1 MKMLRGC
8 STDPSIVG
16 MRARAP
22 DALRVGCITFLVCL
36 AAGCSQDA
44 APPASAGNLRAS
56 VPAPV
61 EMVAQVRAAGVSN
74 ASELEVTPLRD
85 PQVEDLRARAA
96 HLETQADYAGALQA
110 IAQALTLLPGDPEL
124 LQQAAEFAL
133 YQKQWPQA
141 AGFAQQSFDRGPKLG
156 SLCRR
161 NWTTLRFVRLAGGD
175 VAGVQAASQQA
186 AACTVEPPVRM

>member
-1 MKMLRGC
+1 MTMLRRG
-8 STDPSIVG
+8 SRDASLIG
-16 MRARAP
+16 MRARVP
-22 DALRVGCITFLVCL
+22 DVLRAAWAMFLVGI
-36 AAGCSQDA
+36 ATGCSQDA
-44 APPASAGNLRAS
+44 APPASAGNLRVS
-56 VPAPV
+56 VPAPG
-61 EMVAQVRAAGVSN
+61 EMVKQVRAAGVSN

-96 HLETQADYAGALQA
+96 HLETQADYAGAMQA
-110 IAQALTLLPGDPEL
+110 IGQALMLLPSDPEL

-141 AGFAQQSFDRGPKLG
+141 AAFAQQSFERGPRLG

-175 VAGVQAASQQA
+175 VAGVQAANQQA